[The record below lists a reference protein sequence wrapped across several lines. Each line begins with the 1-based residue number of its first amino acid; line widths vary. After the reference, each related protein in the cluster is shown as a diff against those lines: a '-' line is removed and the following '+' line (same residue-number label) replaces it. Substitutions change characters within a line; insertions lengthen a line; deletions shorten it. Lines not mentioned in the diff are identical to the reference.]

1 MGFESDVKKM
11 EEIVD
16 KLRKNETSLD
26 EAIQLFE
33 QGIGIA
39 ARVDEELSRMERKVE
54 ILLTPPMSQEQAEL
68 APF

>member
-1 MGFESDVKKM
+1 MGFESDVRKM

-26 EAIQLFE
+26 EAIKLFE
-33 QGIGIA
+33 EGVGIA

-54 ILLTPPMSQEQAEL
+54 VLLTPPGSQDPAEL
-68 APF
+68 APL

>member
-26 EAIQLFE
+26 EAIKLFE
-33 QGIGIA
+33 EGVVIA
-39 ARVDEELSRMERKVE
+39 VRVDEELSRMERKVE
-54 ILLTPPMSQEQAEL
+54 VLLTPPGSQEPAEL

>member
-1 MGFESDVKKM
+1 MNQIQEK

-26 EAIQLFE
+26 EAIKLFE
-33 QGIGIA
+33 EGVGIA
-39 ARVDEELSRMERKVE
+39 VRVDEELSRMERKVE
-54 ILLTPPMSQEQAEL
+54 VLLTPPGSQAPAEL

>member
-26 EAIQLFE
+26 EAIKLFE
-33 QGIGIA
+33 EGVGIA
-39 ARVDEELSRMERKVE
+39 DRVDEELSRMERKVE
-54 ILLTPPMSQEQAEL
+54 VLLTPPGSQEPAEL

>member
-26 EAIQLFE
+26 EAIKLFE
-33 QGIGIA
+33 EGVGIA
-39 ARVDEELSRMERKVE
+39 ARVDEELSRMERKVQV
-54 ILLTPPMSQEQAEL
+54 LLTPPGSQDQAEL